1 MRYADHCKVNVMI
14 AQTTDAVQDQV
25 IERYDPKIKMDLV
38 DRLMGSLDEWLI
50 SRLVAGWRDRV
61 WRNALDRVAA
71 PQAARALLAQ
81 QVEKACLRVADS
93 ILLQR

>member
-14 AQTTDAVQDQV
+14 AQTIDAVQDQV
-25 IERYDPKIKMDLV
+25 IERYDPKMDLV

-50 SRLVAGWRDRV
+50 SRLIAGWRDRV

-81 QVEKACLRVADS
+81 QVEKACLKVADS